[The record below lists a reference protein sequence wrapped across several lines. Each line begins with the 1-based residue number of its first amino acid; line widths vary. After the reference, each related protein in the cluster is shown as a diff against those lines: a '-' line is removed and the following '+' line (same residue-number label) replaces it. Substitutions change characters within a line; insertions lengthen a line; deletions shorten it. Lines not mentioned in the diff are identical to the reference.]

1 MGAHTVL
8 KKKKYLY
15 LPYIHT
21 GDLLHYYKAGD
32 QACFAELLDNLR
44 FILNR
49 CKEYHKADFLFL
61 QILLVGCKN
70 WWSVVITK
78 YSSYSWYVCV
88 HVVYLISWLFFLVWN
103 PELSIEVLSFG
114 QKEATPIFLLNPWWG
129 IYAHNNLVHPEDEYQ
144 IPGTN
149 YNNPIIYNI
158 IKWYNYWALWCEL
171 RKYKFKW
178 WCDCCSCNSNLTNFK
193 LT

>member
-1 MGAHTVL
+1 MSFSLSLVTDGSAHCFEEEEV
-8 KKKKYLY
+8 YLY

-70 WWSVVITK
+70 
-78 YSSYSWYVCV
+78 
-88 HVVYLISWLFFLVWN
+88 
-103 PELSIEVLSFG
+103 
-114 QKEATPIFLLNPWWG
+114 
-129 IYAHNNLVHPEDEYQ
+129 
-144 IPGTN
+144 
-149 YNNPIIYNI
+149 
-158 IKWYNYWALWCEL
+158 
-171 RKYKFKW
+171 
-178 WCDCCSCNSNLTNFK
+178 
-193 LT
+193 

>member
-78 YSSYSWYVCV
+78 YSSYSCDMCV
-88 HVVYLISWLFFLVWN
+88 YM
-103 PELSIEVLSFG
+103 
-114 QKEATPIFLLNPWWG
+114 
-129 IYAHNNLVHPEDEYQ
+129 
-144 IPGTN
+144 
-149 YNNPIIYNI
+149 
-158 IKWYNYWALWCEL
+158 
-171 RKYKFKW
+171 
-178 WCDCCSCNSNLTNFK
+178 
-193 LT
+193 

>member
-8 KKKKYLY
+8 KKKKCLY

-44 FILNR
+44 FILKYR

-78 YSSYSWYVCV
+78 YSSYSCDMCV
-88 HVVYLISWLFFLVWN
+88 YM
-103 PELSIEVLSFG
+103 
-114 QKEATPIFLLNPWWG
+114 
-129 IYAHNNLVHPEDEYQ
+129 
-144 IPGTN
+144 
-149 YNNPIIYNI
+149 
-158 IKWYNYWALWCEL
+158 
-171 RKYKFKW
+171 
-178 WCDCCSCNSNLTNFK
+178 
-193 LT
+193 